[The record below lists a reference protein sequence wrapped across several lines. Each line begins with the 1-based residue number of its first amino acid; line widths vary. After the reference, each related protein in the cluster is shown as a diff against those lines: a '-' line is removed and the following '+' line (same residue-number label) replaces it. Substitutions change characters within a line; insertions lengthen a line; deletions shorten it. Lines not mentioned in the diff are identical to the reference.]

1 MKNVSIWLY
10 GSALAA
16 TIVALFMTL
25 DVRGEPP
32 VQTPEQPYIATV
44 EMDCMDVKVK
54 LSKIH
59 ETDSLL
65 RVNAGQGY
73 RVVST
78 KLMSRLHAKIV
89 EDRLDGS
96 ALVKKAAI
104 FEDTLND
111 FRLDYQAYEVALSEL
126 LKMDCADQKQLFYT
140 TLREVR
146 TKRDTVYEDI
156 QQLEQQIKEYREEL
170 REFKKTLN
178 QNEGAGE

>member
-1 MKNVSIWLY
+1 MKNVSIWLLV
-10 GSALAA
+10 SAAAA

-32 VQTPEQPYIATV
+32 IQTSELPYVAMV

-96 ALVKKAAI
+96 ALVKKAAT
-104 FEDTLND
+104 FEDALND
-111 FRLDYQAYEVALSEL
+111 FRLDYQTYEVALTEL

-146 TKRDTVYEDI
+146 TKRDAVYEDI
-156 QQLEQQIKEYREEL
+156 QQLDQQIKEYRDEL
-170 REFKKTLN
+170 QEFKKTLRG
-178 QNEGAGE
+178 QEGANE